1 MNNSKRIVLK
11 YHKLSNNYNKLKVK
25 LIQMEHIVVIL
36 NKNQF
41 NIKEIAL
48 KQLKEKV
55 IVDLSNDALYCS
67 IF

>member
-1 MNNSKRIVLK
+1 MNNLKRIVLE
-11 YHKLSNNYNKLKVK
+11 YHKQSNNYNKLKVK

-41 NIKEIAL
+41 NIKEIVI
-48 KQLKEKV
+48 KQLKERA
-55 IVDLSNDALYCS
+55 IVDPSNDVLYCS